1 MKHRTFA
8 FETWRVEFT
17 AKHLWALLRSLPPV
31 GRHLSRR
38 CRRCVLSEANVTI
51 NSDGVCAECE
61 AYFAGEGARERAADP
76 AEAEALE
83 ALLKGAPGTGKG
95 EFDALVLFSGGKD
108 SSYLVHRVLNEYP
121 GMRVLTLL
129 VDNGFMSPY
138 AMQNA
143 QRALEKFNVAHITYR
158 AKPSL
163 VRKAF
168 HHTLTH
174 LHTQTGYTIV
184 DTMDAYITFD
194 TATILAA
201 RWGIPLVV
209 CGLSKVQS
217 ENIFGLTGFEFP
229 RRGERSRM
237 TDYIDIDLDE
247 VFDEEERAFW
257 WDESRWPE
265 EAIPRFV
272 FPYCVWDLDEE
283 FILREVDRLG
293 LIERRRS
300 RPLMTNNTLIPV
312 IGMAEVARFGYSSF
326 EVEFARMVR
335 EGKSDRRYWLHI
347 FEMLEYSTK
356 TGRFINKTVE
366 ETLAAL
372 GLTKAE
378 IGIRS

>member
-1 MKHRTFA
+1 MKNRTFA
-8 FETWRVEFT
+8 FETWFVEFT
-17 AKHLWALLRSLPPV
+17 AKYLWAAMRPLVR
-31 GRHLSRR
+31 RHLSRR
-38 CRRCVLSEANVTI
+38 CRHCVLSEAKVTL
-51 NSDGVCAECE
+51 NADGICTECE
-61 AYFAGEGARERAADP
+61 TYLAQGEAGRAAADP
-76 AEAEALE
+76 AEAQALE
-83 ALLKGAPGTGKG
+83 SLLKGAPGTGKG

-108 SSYLVHRVLNEYP
+108 SSYLVHRILTEYP

-138 AMQNA
+138 AMENA
-143 QRALEKFNVAHITYR
+143 QRALEKFNVAHVTYR

-174 LHTQTGYTIV
+174 LHTQKGYTIV

-201 RWGIPLVV
+201 RWGIPLVI
-209 CGLSKVQS
+209 CGLSKVQND
-217 ENIFGLTGFEFP
+217 NIFGLTGFEFP

-237 TDYIDIDLDE
+237 TDYIEIDLE
-247 VFDEEERAFW
+247 QVFDEEERAMW
-257 WDESRWPE
+257 WDGEQWPE

-300 RPLMTNNTLIPV
+300 RPLMTNNALIPV

-347 FEMLEYSTK
+347 FEMLEYSTR

-366 ETLAAL
+366 ETLRKL
-372 GLTKAE
+372 DLTKEA
-378 IGIRS
+378 IGIRH